1 MLQELTPILEIQE
14 LDMKMIRLMGL
25 KKKRQ
30 DEYKKL
36 NSIKMDLKRQLET
49 KSTDIAELKQ
59 KSKEMEVSVEQVL
72 AQLKKLETR
81 QGEIKKVEE
90 FNALTHETSAAEKER
105 HLKEQLLSDL
115 YDKITEE
122 EEICN
127 TITETASQTEENS
140 RALESEIVESIEQIN
155 SEGRELKKV
164 RDELVK
170 GVDKEVF
177 AVYERLLRNKKDRV
191 IVPIENRS
199 CSGCHIILTAQHENV
214 VRKGERLIFCEHC
227 SRIHY
232 WQDSEAIEGSVVATK
247 RRRKIVAS

>member
-72 AQLKKLETR
+72 SQLKKLEAR

-122 EEICN
+122 EEIFN
-127 TITETASQTEENS
+127 TITETARQTEENS
-140 RALESEIVESIEQIN
+140 RDLESEIIESIEQIN
-155 SEGRELKKV
+155 SEGQELKKV

-177 AVYERLLRNKKDRV
+177 AIYERLLRNKKDRV

-247 RRRKIVAS
+247 RRRKTVAS